1 MKQQVLKALANP
13 SHIFYVPYSLAII
26 NFVVQF
32 LAFVV
37 IFVVMVIASGGKST
51 PDPLW
56 FLISVIVVHSI
67 LAIFSR
73 RDPQIGQII
82 VAKLQ
87 LMRKKIPGGMVA

>member
-13 SHIFYVPYSLAII
+13 SHIFYVPYSLAVI

-37 IFVVMVIASGGKST
+37 IFVLWLMATKFKSN

-56 FLISVIVVHSI
+56 FLLSVIVVHSI

-87 LMRKKIPGGMVA
+87 LLRKRIPGRMVA

>member
-32 LAFVV
+32 LVFVV
-37 IFVVMVIASGGKST
+37 IFIVFVITTKFKSS

-56 FLISVIVVHSI
+56 FLLSVILVHSI
-67 LAIFSR
+67 LALFSR
-73 RDPQIGQII
+73 RDPQIGQIV

-87 LMRKKIPGGMVA
+87 LMRKKIPGRLVA